1 MNKELPF
8 AGAHAVLTYGGK
20 KWNLFYGGAKTKYKF
35 STWWKIFAD
44 DNNLKEGDGIVFE
57 LSECNPDKI
66 EFKIQILRENFPP
79 ELVPED
85 VEGINSDNP
94 IIINWKLYQPQ

>member
-8 AGAHAVLTYGGK
+8 AGAPAVLTYGGK

-35 STWWKIFAD
+35 STGWEVFAD
-44 DNNLKEGDGIVFE
+44 DNNLKEEDELVFE

-66 EFKIQILRENFPP
+66 ELKIQILREDFPP
-79 ELVPED
+79 ELDPED
-85 VEGINSDNP
+85 VEGINTDNP
-94 IIINWKLYQPQ
+94 IIID